1 MNYPH
6 FIAIDPSS
14 HEETS
19 HPIAIAWSMSD
30 GQIKTTLIQPE
41 DDWEDWDYALEDLHG
56 INQDTL
62 YQRGETCWSVLR
74 EMENDLE
81 ESYLR
86 SDDFEQVERLLGL
99 IYEACGKE
107 LSLETGSYREEIS
120 DQALLKET
128 QEQLYNTHLTCDDRV
143 LLMLKAWAEANA

>member
-1 MNYPH
+1 MTYPH

-41 DDWEDWDYALEDLHG
+41 DDWEDWDYALGDLHG

-62 YQRGETCWSVLR
+62 YQRGETPWSVVR

-86 SDDFEQVERLLGL
+86 TDNCDEVERLLEL

-107 LSLETGSYREEIS
+107 NSLETGNYWEEIGDKS
-120 DQALLKET
+120 LIADTQDQLFHT
-128 QEQLYNTHLTCDDRV
+128 QLTCDDRV
-143 LLMLKAWAEANA
+143 LLMLRAWAESNS